1 MQKKIFERLQPTLV
15 NVVCDPL
22 VKILLLF
29 ITLKFRSELQ
39 RQLSKSHGE
48 VQHWKGKYETDAIQ
62 KTEELEDAK
71 KKLSTRLGDVEEQLE
86 GSTAKCSSL
95 DKAKM
100 RYQNEIDTI
109 TIELEKSNQA
119 VAALEKKQKSFDK
132 IVEENNAKIAAMTAE
147 VDNTQ
152 KSARQKNAELF
163 KLKANYEEAIDVLE
177 AVKRDTKVNL

>member
-1 MQKKIFERLQPTLV
+1 M
-15 NVVCDPL
+15 
-22 VKILLLF
+22 
-29 ITLKFRSELQ
+29 TLKFRSELQ

-177 AVKRDTKVNL
+177 AVKRDTKVNLKYC